1 LEIYPHGKR
10 SIFLSHN
17 RDEKFTYP
25 KPATGRLT
33 GEQWNMAIESGE
45 KIKLLDEYIEI
56 LKQDLLFLMAERKR
70 KPENMVTPKI
80 ITIRQELDRVVQE
93 KMRLSR
99 ICHSN
104 ISNRIALTAAGA

>member
-1 LEIYPHGKR
+1 MALESR
-10 SIFLSHN
+10 
-17 RDEKFTYP
+17 
-25 KPATGRLT
+25 
-33 GEQWNMAIESGE
+33 E

-80 ITIRQELDRVVQE
+80 ISVRQELDRVVQE
-93 KMRLSR
+93 KMRLSQ

-104 ISNRIALTAAGA
+104 IRNRVAPTAASA